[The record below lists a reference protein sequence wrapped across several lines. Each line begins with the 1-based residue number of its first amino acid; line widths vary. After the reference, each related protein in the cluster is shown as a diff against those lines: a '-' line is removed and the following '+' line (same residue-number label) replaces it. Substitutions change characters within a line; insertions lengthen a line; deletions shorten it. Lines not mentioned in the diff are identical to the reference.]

1 MSSAKSSPLNKNNRD
16 ELKSSKA
23 RFRKWFDNLKV
34 GQKISLGYTL
44 ALGIAVLG
52 SITGV
57 VIGDGLHQKALH
69 HEQDAN
75 EEFKLITGL
84 NLEILETHQRFFRFS
99 AILDE
104 PEKISKNHASFLKH
118 REKFQ
123 KQWDEFIET
132 EGGTGGEEE
141 EEGELEAV
149 QDFLEVHENFPKLY
163 IQETRKIL
171 QELNILD
178 LQPENRRRAKAKL
191 LEFNDRELIRQLDDF
206 SDGLVSL
213 SDRLEEEYELAK
225 SYTANASYLRPQIIL
240 GSTVLSVL
248 VAVLLAV
255 YIIYTISHPLRIS
268 TKIAKKATQEAD
280 FSLQVPVF
288 TKDEVGVLSQ
298 SLNELISKVNNLLQ
312 ERDLMNQ
319 NLHEKNIYLEETLQE
334 LQSTQT
340 QLIQSEKMSSL
351 GQLVA
356 GVAHEINNP
365 VSFIHGNLVHATEY
379 IQELLELLALYQDCY
394 PTPFEEIQTQI
405 EAIELGF
412 IVKDL
417 TKLLKSMQVG
427 TERIRDIVLSLRN
440 FSRLDEADFKR
451 VDIHEGLDNTL
462 MILRNRLKATEKRP
476 EVQIIK
482 NYGELPLIEC
492 YPGQLN
498 QVFMNLLSNAIDAL
512 EESNKEFSYVDIEAQ
527 PNIITIT
534 TKPLD
539 KQWVRICIA
548 DNGLGINQELQS
560 KLFDPFFTT
569 KPVGKGTGLG
579 LSISY
584 QIVTD
589 KHQGK
594 IYCNSELGQG
604 TEFLLEVPVR
614 QVSDTTS
621 YHLSSNHLSSN
632 HLAK

>member
-1 MSSAKSSPLNKNNRD
+1 MSSTKSSSLNKNYRG
-16 ELKSSKA
+16 ELKSTKTG
-23 RFRKWFDNLKV
+23 FRKWFDNLKV

-44 ALGIAVLG
+44 ALGVAVLG

-57 VIGDGLHQKALH
+57 VVGDHLHQKALA

-84 NLEILETHQRFFRFS
+84 NIGILETHQHLLTFS
-99 AILDE
+99 AILND
-104 PEKISKNHASFLKH
+104 PEQVSKNYALFLKH

-123 KQWDEFIET
+123 KQWNEFEET
-132 EGGTGGEEE
+132 EGATGGVEE
-141 EEGELEAV
+141 EEGELEAI
-149 QDFLEVHENFPKLY
+149 QDFLEIYEDFPDLY
-163 IQETRKIL
+163 IQETTKIL

-178 LQPENRRRAKAKL
+178 LQPENRNAAKAKL
-191 LEFNDRELIRQLDDF
+191 LQFNDRKLVRQLDGF
-206 SDGLVSL
+206 SDGLVEL
-213 SDRLEEEYELAK
+213 TDRLEEEYALAQ
-225 SYTANASYLRPQIIL
+225 SYTAQAYYLRPQIIV
-240 GSTVLSVL
+240 GSTLLSVL
-248 VAVLLAV
+248 VAMFLAA
-255 YIIYTISHPLRIS
+255 YITHTISYPLKLS
-268 TKIAKKATQEAD
+268 TKIAKRVTQQED
-280 FSLQVPVF
+280 FDLQAPVF

-298 SLNELISKVNNLLQ
+298 SLNDLISKVNHLLR

-319 NLHEKNIYLEETLQE
+319 HLHDKNIYLEETLQE
-334 LQSTQT
+334 LQTTQA

-394 PTPFEEIQTQI
+394 PKPSEEIQTQI
-405 EAIELGF
+405 EGIELGF

-451 VDIHEGLDNTL
+451 VDIHEGIDNTL

-482 NYGELPLIEC
+482 DYGELPLVEC

-498 QVFMNLLSNAIDAL
+498 QVFMNLLTNAVDAL
-512 EESNKEFSYVDIEAQ
+512 EESNKEFSYLDIEEE
-527 PNIITIT
+527 PNFITIT
-534 TKPLD
+534 TKLID
-539 KQWVRICIA
+539 AQWVRVCIA
-548 DNGLGINQELQS
+548 DNGLGINQELKS

-589 KHQGK
+589 KHHGK
-594 IYCNSELGQG
+594 IYCNSQLGQG
-604 TEFLLEVPVR
+604 TEFVLEIPVR
-614 QVSDTTS
+614 QVSDTT
-621 YHLSSNHLSSN
+621 YPQLSSKHLGHS
-632 HLAK
+632 KTK